1 MVFFHCQCVGGHFS
15 LFQSACIR
23 FPSYSVV
30 LQHWYPQWV
39 CFHVFPLL
47 GWLCHMGSM
56 QIAQPL
62 PWYAARCFPFGIE
75 YASPLAVVSTLIFLL
90 KIIMVYFHGI
100 QFVFLLK
107 ATSEL
112 IAFGARSL
120 LESGTKEFISQL
132 ASPLTRGALCAMDSH
147 PCPSKYESHKS
158 DMGRRELHI
167 KSLFVLLVFFFSS
180 SPFEYTQ

>member
-1 MVFFHCQCVGGHFS
+1 MFFSIVNVWVDIS
-15 LFQSACIR
+15 LFQSACIS

-30 LQHWYPQWV
+30 LKHWYPQWV

-56 QIAQPL
+56 QIAQLL

-75 YASPLAVVSTLIFLL
+75 YALPLAVVPTLVFLL
-90 KIIMVYFHGI
+90 KTIMVYFHGI

-112 IAFGARSL
+112 IDFGARSL
-120 LESGTKEFISQL
+120 LESVTKEFISQL

-167 KSLFVLLVFFFSS
+167 KSLLVLFVFIFSS
-180 SPFEYTQ
+180 SPLEYTQ